1 MDDNERKEL
10 RNHLLER
17 RRELIEAG
25 DLKAGPNRRMSLEQP
40 DEDEQPLN
48 EMNQVILSRRN
59 RVRTEELAGI
69 EAALRRMQDEP
80 EEYGRCLDCD
90 EFIPVGRLRLMPWAQ
105 RCVACE
111 TKHSGGPSDGRR
123 RHALDFID

>member
-1 MDDNERKEL
+1 MNDAQREEL
-10 RNHLLER
+10 REHLLQR
-17 RRELIEAG
+17 KRELLAQG
-25 DLKAGPNRRMSLEQP
+25 DFKPGPNRNDPVGQA

-59 RVRTEELAGI
+59 RVRAQELAGI
-69 EAALRRMQDEP
+69 EATLRRMEVEP

-90 EFIPVGRLRLMPWAQ
+90 EWIPVGRLRLMPWAQ

-111 TKHSGGPSDGRR
+111 HEHSGPPEDGRR